1 MALALALEGPATGP
15 EEEGVVGE
23 AARISGGKRAA
34 RALMP
39 AVMASRLLRSTS
51 LWLSFLDCSHSSAL
65 IASRSSLLAL
75 PRPRVPVAVAVRRRG
90 AAVVVEE
97 EGSGGGMG
105 RASSSSS
112 WSS

>member
-51 LWLSFLDCSHSSAL
+51 FCAPAGLECVSVWATG
-65 IASRSSLLAL
+65 
-75 PRPRVPVAVAVRRRG
+75 VK
-90 AAVVVEE
+90 
-97 EGSGGGMG
+97 EGCGGGARG
-105 RASSSSS
+105 
-112 WSS
+112 